1 MFLSVVLQL
10 FLLEELRSRKYHTY
24 AQKIQRAY
32 RRWKA
37 RKYFLELKEKC
48 LDFFLIFFFF
58 LFFLFLLFFDSFFFL
73 SLSLCLF

>member
-1 MFLSVVLQL
+1 MCPPFFSLNSQL
-10 FLLEELRSRKYHTY
+10 FLLEELRARKYHTY

-48 LDFFLIFFFF
+48 MFVP
-58 LFFLFLLFFDSFFFL
+58 LLTIL
-73 SLSLCLF
+73 SGQQATN

>member
-1 MFLSVVLQL
+1 MFLSVVSQL

-48 LDFFLIFFFF
+48 LDFFLIFFFS
-58 LFFLFLLFFDSFFFL
+58 SFF
-73 SLSLCLF
+73 SLSSFL

>member
-48 LDFFLIFFFF
+48 LDFFFFD
-58 LFFLFLLFFDSFFFL
+58 LFFLLFFDLSSFL
-73 SLSLCLF
+73 